1 VHAAKEGMCTY
12 YVTTLQEYV
21 KMTQIIYFGT
31 VIISL
36 EKVTGFSL
44 IKSPT
49 NNLLIVNIN
58 YISRFD
64 YPVNKHSINLRVR
77 ICIVCSIWYTGQLLV
92 SLRYGDLN
100 RDETRLIVV
109 VV

>member
-1 VHAAKEGMCTY
+1 MCTY

-36 EKVTGFSL
+36 REVIGFSL
-44 IKSPT
+44 IKSPI
-49 NNLLIVNIN
+49 NNLLVNMN
-58 YISRFD
+58 YKSRFD